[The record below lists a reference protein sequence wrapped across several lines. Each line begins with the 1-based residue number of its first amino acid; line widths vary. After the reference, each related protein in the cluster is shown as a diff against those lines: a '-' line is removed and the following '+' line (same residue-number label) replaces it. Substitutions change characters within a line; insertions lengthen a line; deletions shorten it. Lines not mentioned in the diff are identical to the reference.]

1 MMVFTKVQMQMLR
14 MDVPLHVCRKSHPN
28 ASSKMESMENFANA
42 QKQRSVNLLV
52 VINAFSSTLQHLP
65 IVLFFCFPMTGRL
78 VDEDPDGGVSERTQA
93 FTTARNLLISAADAT
108 ERMMSSYKEVS
119 PEAKSS

>member
-1 MMVFTKVQMQMLR
+1 MMVFTKVQMQILR
-14 MDVPLHVCRKSHPN
+14 VDVPLFFCRKLHPN
-28 ASSKMESMENFANA
+28 ASSKMESMENFANT
-42 QKQRSVNLLV
+42 QKQRSVNLLF
-52 VINAFSSTLQHLP
+52 VINAFSSTLQQLP
-65 IVLFFCFPMTGRL
+65 IVLFCFPMTGRL